1 MQEKVKY
8 LEDKIH
14 KIKISDSSS
23 EQIKNFRSSE
33 EYKSIMEDMKL
44 LLRHREELSEI
55 KDIIRKRQEQA
66 A

>member
-23 EQIKNFRSSE
+23 EQNFRSSE

-66 A
+66 D